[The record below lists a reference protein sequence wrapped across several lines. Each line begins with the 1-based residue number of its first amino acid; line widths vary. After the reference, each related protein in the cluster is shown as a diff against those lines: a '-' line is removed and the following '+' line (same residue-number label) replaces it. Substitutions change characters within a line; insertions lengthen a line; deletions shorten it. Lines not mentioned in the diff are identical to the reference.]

1 MERERKGVSRREFV
15 ARSLKGSLLAAAG
28 LGMSGGAFGD
38 TVSEPLGKSRPAA
51 TRRRA
56 GKMKLGLVT
65 YNLAKDWDL
74 DTIIKRCEQTGFQG
88 VELRST
94 HAHKVESNLTGA
106 QRKRVRAKFEASKVE
121 LVSLG
126 TAFEYHSPDPAVL
139 RKNIEGAKEYLR
151 LAHDL
156 GCRGIKVRPNR
167 LPPEVPYEKTIRQI
181 GESLRECGV
190 VAEKLGV
197 EIWME
202 VHGRGTS
209 QIPVIRKILD
219 VANHA
224 FVKICWNC
232 NQADIVDGSVRQNFE
247 LVKAKIGSVHIHDL
261 YDRNYPYI
269 ELFGLLKKCGFD
281 GYSFAEIQGS
291 ADPLR
296 VMRYYKA
303 LWELVVATA

>member
-1 MERERKGVSRREFV
+1 MKRDQNGLSRREFV
-15 ARSLKGSLLAAAG
+15 AQSLKGSVIAIAG
-28 LGMSGGAFGD
+28 LGMSGGALGG
-38 TVSEPLGKSRPAA
+38 TVLEPPGKSRPAA
-51 TRRRA
+51 ARKKA

-74 DTIIKRCEQTGFQG
+74 DTLIKRCEATGFQG

-94 HAHKVESNLTGA
+94 HAHKVESNLTDDG
-106 QRKRVRAKFEASKVE
+106 RKTVRAKFEASRVA

-126 TAFEYHSPDPAVL
+126 TAFEYHSHDTAVL
-139 RKNIEGAKEYLR
+139 LKNIDGTKEYLR

-181 GESLRECGV
+181 GESLRECGT

-197 EIWME
+197 EMWME

-219 VANHA
+219 VANHP
-224 FVKICWNC
+224 FVKICWNS
-232 NQADIVDGSVRQNFE
+232 NAADIVDGSVKQNFD
-247 LVKAKIGSVHIHDL
+247 LVKENIGSVHIHDL
-261 YDRNYPYI
+261 YDRNYPYM
-269 ELFGLLKKCGFD
+269 ELFGLLKKSGFD

-291 ADPLR
+291 ADPMR

-303 LWELVVATA
+303 LWDMMVSTA